1 MPPLLNH
8 KGEPLIDAAGHVLT
22 AGSLVRDEM
31 FGEGIAR
38 GTVPLQRGEGVNVL
52 IDWLGASPGEKPM
65 SRRVACL
72 TVVQGRA
79 GGGGGAARTVRSHTG
94 DQFESGDLRPLKS
107 NCNCVVIACEGLNCP
122 QNQPT

>member
-72 TVVQGRA
+72 TVWCRGEPVAAEALLGRSA
-79 GGGGGAARTVRSHTG
+79 LIPVTNSSPAICDHSKA
-94 DQFESGDLRPLKS
+94 
-107 NCNCVVIACEGLNCP
+107 IAIVL
-122 QNQPT
+122 